1 MEDRAVDEVTGTVIG
16 AAIAVHR
23 ALGPGL
29 LESTYLSA
37 LCIELS
43 ERGLRHRREVAI
55 PIFYRGTKVGAYRV
69 DLIVEDRVLIEVKSV
84 EYLHAVF
91 EAQVPGLPQGHATA
105 GGAPDQLQLRVREG
119 RHSAPRQRPV
129 MKRDTETRRLHA
141 EALRRSA
148 VRANRPGRPHGVR
161 VAAAR
166 EGAS

>member
-43 ERGLRHRREVAI
+43 ERGLEHRREVAI
-55 PIFYRGTKVGAYRV
+55 PIFYRGTRVGAYRV
-69 DLIVEDRVLIEVKSV
+69 DLIVEDRILIEVKSV

-91 EAQVPGLPQGHATA
+91 EAQVLAYLRATGQQVGLLINFNCPCLKDGI
-105 GGAPDQLQLRVREG
+105 
-119 RHSAPRQRPV
+119 
-129 MKRDTETRRLHA
+129 RRLVND
-141 EALRRSA
+141 R
-148 VRANRPGRPHGVR
+148 
-161 VAAAR
+161 
-166 EGAS
+166 

>member
-91 EAQVPGLPQGHATA
+91 EAQVLAYLRATRQQIGLLINFNCACVKDGI
-105 GGAPDQLQLRVREG
+105 
-119 RHSAPRQRPV
+119 
-129 MKRDTETRRLHA
+129 RRLVND
-141 EALRRSA
+141 R
-148 VRANRPGRPHGVR
+148 
-161 VAAAR
+161 
-166 EGAS
+166 